1 MNDVQIQNVVAVA
14 TLNQKIDLIAILK
27 VFRNAEYKPK
37 VFPGLVFRMKRPKTA
52 TLIGRPEL
60 RYSIAYFA

>member
-1 MNDVQIQNVVAVA
+1 MEGFNGRVKTRLAYERLTWQGLENASIHVSIVLMVIYAA
-14 TLNQKIDLIAILK
+14 AIA
-27 VFRNAEYKPK
+27 
-37 VFPGLVFRMKRPKTA
+37 A